1 MKIKKG
7 FRALVAVF
15 FFFSFLSSVYLFK
28 PFVLNKFTSFPIAL
42 ESMKLE
48 HPNENG
54 TDVKALKAF
63 ISFAKR
69 YLPIS

>member
-1 MKIKKG
+1 MKMKKG
-7 FRALVAVF
+7 FKALIAVF
-15 FFFSFLSSVYLFK
+15 FFFSFISSVYLFK
-28 PFVLNKFTSFPIAL
+28 PFGFNQYTSFPIVL
-42 ESMKLE
+42 EQMKLE
-48 HPNENG
+48 HPSENG

>member
-7 FRALVAVF
+7 FKVLMGVF

-28 PFVLNKFTSFPIAL
+28 PFFLNKFTSFPIAL
-42 ESMKLE
+42 ESMKFE

-63 ISFAKR
+63 INFAKR